1 MGYEEISLKIDRRS
15 ALVSMAFAMAPG
27 VRAQGA
33 WPDRPIKW
41 LVPFAPGGATDV
53 FSRLAAEQLSTVL
66 GQPVVVENVTGAAG
80 VVGLDRLAKAAPDG
94 YTLGTNPNSLQT
106 MMPYVSEAPLPYD
119 TMKSFT
125 PIGGFAQFQYA
136 FVVSATSKVMTLA
149 DLIAIG
155 RAQPGKLT
163 FGTTGTGTGNHLA
176 TVLLAQQSGAS
187 FTYVPYKGA
196 SQSVVDLMGGHIDL
210 IVDIVG
216 GVEALIREGK
226 LRALATT
233 GAKRHPLLPNVPPVA
248 DTLPGY
254 NHVGWFGLYGPA
266 GMPPA
271 IVNRINTELQR
282 VQRTPKF
289 VEGLAKLGYEP
300 MPGSAADLD
309 GQQRREYERWG
320 TILKK

>member
-1 MGYEEISLKIDRRS
+1 MSINRRS
-15 ALVSMAFAMAPG
+15 AVMAIAAAVAAPG
-27 VRAQGA
+27 LRAQA
-33 WPDRPIKW
+33 SWPERPVKW
-41 LVPFAPGGATDV
+41 LVPFAAGGATDV
-53 FSRLAAEQLSTVL
+53 LSRLAAEQLSLAL

-80 VVGLDRLAKAAPDG
+80 VVGLDRLAKASPDG

-136 FVVSATSKVMTLA
+136 FVVSASSPIKTLPE
-149 DLIAIG
+149 LIAIG

-176 TVLLAQQSGAS
+176 TVLLAQHTGAS

-196 SQSVVDLMGGHIDL
+196 AQSVVDLMGGHIDL

-233 GAKRHPLLPNVPPVA
+233 GARRHPLLPNVPPVA
-248 DTLPGY
+248 ETIPGY
-254 NHVGWFGLYGPA
+254 NHVGWFGLYAPA
-266 GMPPA
+266 GLPPA
-271 IVNRINTELQR
+271 IATRLNADLQR
-282 VQRTPKF
+282 VQRAPKF
-289 VEGLAKLGYEP
+289 VEGLVKLGYEA
-300 MPGSAADLD
+300 MPGSPAELD
-309 GQQRREYERWG
+309 AQQKREYERWG
-320 TILKK
+320 PILKK

>member
-1 MGYEEISLKIDRRS
+1 MSIKRRA
-15 ALVSMAFAMAPG
+15 ALAAMAATVAAPG
-27 VRAQGA
+27 VRAQAG
-33 WPDRPIKW
+33 WPERPIKW
-41 LVPFAPGGATDV
+41 LVPFAAGGATDV
-53 FSRLAAEQLSTVL
+53 LSRLAAEQLAAGL
-66 GQPVVVENVTGAAG
+66 GQAVVVENVTGAAG

-94 YTLGTNPNSLQT
+94 YTIGTNPNSLQT

-136 FVVSATSKVMTLA
+136 FVVSSSSQIKSLPE
-149 DLIAIG
+149 LISIG

-176 TVLLAQQSGAS
+176 TVLLAQQTGAK

-196 SQSVVDLMGGHIDL
+196 SQSVVDLLGGHIDL

-216 GVEALIREGK
+216 GVEGLIREGK

-233 GAKRHPLLPNVPPVA
+233 GAKRHPLLPNVPPVG
-248 DTLPGY
+248 DTIPGY

-266 GMPPA
+266 GLPPA
-271 IVNRINTELQR
+271 ITGRINAELQR
-282 VQRTPKF
+282 VQRSPKF
-289 VEGLAKLGYEP
+289 MEGLAKLGYEP
-300 MPGSAADLD
+300 MFGTAAELD
-309 GQQRREYERWG
+309 AQQKREYERWG
-320 TILKK
+320 GILKK